1 MVILSS
7 PVSLWRTFLSML
19 DEKGALDFQ
28 EAFIDGGFVPAKK
41 GPLLAL
47 PSVEC

>member
-1 MVILSS
+1 
-7 PVSLWRTFLSML
+7 ML
-19 DEKGALDFQ
+19 DEKGALDLQ